1 MNLSETTATIFKLI
15 PEGVI
20 PNANDEAI
28 IIKHRALLLTY
39 ENALIDGF
47 FTTAYDHSHPINQIA
62 DEERK
67 LREQT
72 LRQWYRLTITGTFDE
87 HYWNWQVLEGIEHVQ
102 GDIPNAIMLTMRGW
116 VMSFFQEHL
125 IYDLDKKQAIEVLA
139 VLQKVQSVS
148 SSLTVAS
155 FVMTRKEAIRLASGL
170 NDAILSRLISIEI
183 NKLLQE
189 GKMQLALPE
198 KHKEQYKC

>member
-1 MNLSETTATIFKLI
+1 MNLSETTATIFTLI
-15 PEGVI
+15 PKGVI
-20 PNANDEAI
+20 PNAQDEAVI
-28 IIKHRALLLTY
+28 IRHRSLLITY
-39 ENALIDGF
+39 EDALIDGF
-47 FTTAYDHSHPINQIA
+47 FATAYDNSTLIDQLS
-62 DEERK
+62 DDDRK
-67 LREQT
+67 IREQT

-116 VMSFFQEHL
+116 VMSFFQKHL
-125 IYDLDKKQAIEVLA
+125 IYDLEQEQAIEILE
-139 VLQKVQSVS
+139 VLQKVQSVA

-183 NKLLQE
+183 KKLLQE
-189 GKMQLALPE
+189 GKMQLTMAQE
-198 KHKEQYKC
+198 H